1 MIQEAEAHERWIIK
15 NQMRAERKKK
25 KKKTPTHHKH
35 LSQNMTK
42 KGK

>member
-25 KKKTPTHHKH
+25 KKTPTHHKH